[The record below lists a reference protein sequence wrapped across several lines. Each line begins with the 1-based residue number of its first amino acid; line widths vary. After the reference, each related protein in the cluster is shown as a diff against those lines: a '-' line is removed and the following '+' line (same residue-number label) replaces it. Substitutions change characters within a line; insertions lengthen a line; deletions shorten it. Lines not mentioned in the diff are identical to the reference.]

1 MVENGN
7 KTAKTRKKTEKKTEK
22 MNHAPAQP
30 EIHDLIGQRLRSF
43 YDEVATQPVPD
54 RFLELLN
61 QLEAKSAPKKAPG
74 TWLTMTPNETQAA

>member
-22 MNHAPAQP
+22 MKHAPAQP

-61 QLEAKSAPKKAPG
+61 QLEAKSSPKKSP
-74 TWLTMTPNETQAA
+74 

>member
-22 MNHAPAQP
+22 MNHAPTQP

-61 QLEAKSAPKKAPG
+61 QLEAKSSPKKSP
-74 TWLTMTPNETQAA
+74 